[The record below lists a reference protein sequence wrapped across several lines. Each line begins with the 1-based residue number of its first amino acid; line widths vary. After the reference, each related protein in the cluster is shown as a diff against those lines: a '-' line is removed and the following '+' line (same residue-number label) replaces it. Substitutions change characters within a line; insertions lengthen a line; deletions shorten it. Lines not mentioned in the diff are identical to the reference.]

1 MLLKKSPD
9 TDQQLW
15 MAFKK
20 SDHQAF
26 TQIIQRY
33 FKPLFIYAIRLNHNE
48 DLVRDCI
55 QDVFCECWNKRDVI
69 SYPDSV
75 KSYLFTA
82 VRNRIYREQKKWS
95 NSIEFDSTHY
105 FEADISIETQIIED
119 QETWELKWKF
129 EKLLNNM
136 PARQKEI
143 LYLRFY
149 ENMDYERIAQ
159 IMGLN
164 KQVAYNLLH
173 KSILRLRKNWVEVLF
188 IVILAYLI

>member
-1 MLLKKSPD
+1 MPQKISPD

-15 MAFKK
+15 LAFKK
-20 SDHQAF
+20 GDHQAF

-48 DLVRDCI
+48 DLIRDCI
-55 QDVFCECWNKRDVI
+55 QDVFCECWKKREVL
-69 SYPDSV
+69 SYAESV

-95 NSIEFDSTHY
+95 NTIELDNACFFDAH
-105 FEADISIETQIIED
+105 ISIETQIIED
-119 QETWELKWKF
+119 QDTWELKNKF

-149 ENMDYERIAQ
+149 ENMDYERIAK

-173 KSILRLRKNWVEVLF
+173 KSVLRLRKDWVEVLF
-188 IVILAYLI
+188 ATILIHFI